1 MAEPKVYVAVNAD
14 DSTDMVIK
22 LGPLLWDGETA
33 YDPGPQY
40 RLVLEADA
48 LAQGPG
54 RGALS
59 GGLTTGPV
67 LYFCNINNGIMHR
80 SPAAP
85 PPGAATPLASR
96 TLEP

>member
-14 DSTDMVIK
+14 DPTDMVIK

-48 LAQGPG
+48 LAQGY
-54 RGALS
+54 
-59 GGLTTGPV
+59 V
-67 LYFCNINNGIMHR
+67 Y
-80 SPAAP
+80 P
-85 PPGAATPLASR
+85 PPEGGGDPVE
-96 TLEP
+96 EPPSEG